1 MGFEREGRGDWMSL
15 GSDRASFEMRLAR
28 QVKARQG
35 QLKRRWGVVCIGV
48 WVYVYVWLVYVSVC
62 LGGFGF
68 LGRGATQYCVATVQ
82 GRTVQDVE
90 YS

>member
-1 MGFEREGRGDWMSL
+1 MSL

-35 QLKRRWGVVCIGV
+35 QLKRRWGVWCIGCMG
-48 WVYVYVWLVYVSVC
+48 VC
-62 LGGFGF
+62 LGVSRRLWFPGKRRNAILSSDSTGPYST
-68 LGRGATQYCVATVQ
+68 GCR
-82 GRTVQDVE
+82 VE